1 MPSDYQA
8 ITVYN
13 EEQLG
18 KDTASRKTQ
27 VSMYSDS
34 THFVY
39 ELLQNADDYDA
50 TEISFK
56 LSENNLVIEH
66 NGEPFR
72 EQHVKA
78 ISYFGKSTSRDDLV
92 KTGRFGIGFKSVFA
106 LTATPIIISGEEHFE
121 IFGLYRLREHPYP
134 DGFSRHQTRI
144 VLPFNH
150 ESEQPDFVEELVSPE
165 KAYEQI
171 SRCLTT
177 LSMDT
182 LLFTRNIRE
191 IRWEIGERTWHYLRE
206 DDRDDNARLTTIM
219 DEARV
224 NRYLVFSKI
233 PEWENQKHKAVEIAF
248 AVDEQGHL
256 SPIDKDTLY
265 VLFPTEEKTGLRFI
279 LNGPYR
285 TNPARETI
293 SKTDDFNVHLM
304 EVTCELMKELLPKLR
319 ERGFLTPQF
328 LSVLPNATDQL
339 THRHN
344 WEESSRHKLRGFYTP
359 LHDTI
364 VGQFRHEKLTPT
376 RQGGHAAA
384 SGLYQDRSTRGLS
397 ELISDEDLATL
408 LGKDPSSSLWVAK
421 PQLVQRRDER
431 GRFIQDEDAQGQH
444 ERIGNFLAT
453 LEISPWETE
462 NLIQRLGTQSDT
474 VMEWLNGKSDE
485 WHQELYVLLGEYLSS
500 APSYPLYLSEERKR
514 KLSNLRIVR
523 CSDGAYRIGREC
535 FFPSDDVE
543 YDERF
548 PRVAKGVYSS
558 GRNEDQNQKARDFL
572 EKIKV
577 RQVDEAVEIGAILQQ
592 RYAQEPI
599 NIREEVHTR
608 DLNRFIAFVEADTDK
623 ADLFEDYFIFKLGD
637 GGWGKPADVFVDS
650 PYLDTDLSVYH
661 EEAKINQEKLTRNA
675 IDAFGIETRSGN
687 NQNAIVALKAKVEEI
702 SSNYPF
708 RKPLSPKYEAFFGSA
723 PEKLGRFAE
732 AVGAQAT
739 LDPRERP
746 ILLEH
751 PEYQNLVENMP
762 PPHHAADSRNE
773 DYIILEFKTLL
784 EGPSID
790 KSRLIWRTMCV
801 QPESCLRAQYWTR
814 KGLANQSYPAK
825 STLVHDLRSAEWVP
839 QKDGDAIFF
848 VQPCDASCEHLPE
861 KGFPWQGHPHDAGE
875 KWLEAIEF
883 GKAARAQKAENIHR
897 DQQAKNLGF
906 DSSEEAKKHA
916 ELASRLKEQGISIDN
931 VISQYRPL
939 NSETPDFPERS
950 VIDRARRARRVR
962 ERFSEATPIAY
973 EPRERNIRT
982 SQDSIN
988 QKTSLIEWYT
998 NESGEMLCQI
1008 CQQEMPFKKHD
1019 GNYYFEAVEVLDV
1032 KFLSQHLSE
1041 HHVPKELDAQYLAL
1055 CPTCAAMYKYFV
1067 KGSPETLDALTNQ
1080 WMNSDNLETPVQLGE
1095 RETSIRFVEA
1105 HLHDLKVILAEY
1117 NSEDSTD

>member
-8 ITVYN
+8 ITAYN

-39 ELLQNADDYDA
+39 ELLQNADDYGA
-50 TEISFK
+50 TEISFR

-106 LTATPIIISGEEHFE
+106 LTAAPIIISGEEHFE

-150 ESEQPDFVEELVSPE
+150 ESEQPDFVEELVSSE

-171 SRCLTT
+171 SGCLTT

-191 IRWEIGERTWHYLRE
+191 IRWEIGERAGHYLRE
-206 DDRDDNARLTTIM
+206 DKRDDNARLTTIM
-219 DEARV
+219 EEARV

-248 AVDEQGHL
+248 AMNEQGQL
-256 SPIDKDTLY
+256 SLIDNDSLY

-319 ERGFLTPQF
+319 ERGFLTSQF

-344 WEESSRHKLRGFYTP
+344 WWESSRHKLRGFYTP

-364 VGQFRHEKLTPT
+364 VDQFRHEKLTPT
-376 RQGGHAAA
+376 QQGGHAAA

-431 GRFIQDEDAQGQH
+431 GRFIQDEDAQGQY
-444 ERIGNFLAT
+444 ERIGNFLDT
-453 LEISPWETE
+453 LDISEWKTE

-485 WHQELYVLLGEYLSS
+485 WHQELYVLLGDFASASYRWSS
-500 APSYPLYLSEERKR
+500 
-514 KLSNLRIVR
+514 LSNLRIVR
-523 CSDGAYRIGREC
+523 CSDGVYRIGLDC
-535 FFPSDDVE
+535 FFPSDDVKS
-543 YDERF
+543 DELF
-548 PRVAKGVYSS
+548 PRVVKGVYSS

-572 EKIKV
+572 EKIEV
-577 RQVDEAVEIGAILQQ
+577 SPVDEAAEIKAILRQ

-599 NIREEVHTR
+599 NLGEEVHTR
-608 DLNRFIAFVEADTDK
+608 DLNRFITFVEEDTDK
-623 ADLFEDYFIFKLGD
+623 THLFEDYFIFELDD

-650 PYLDTDLSVYH
+650 PYLDTGLSVYY
-661 EEAKINQEKLTRNA
+661 
-675 IDAFGIETRSGN
+675 DALSDDTTS
-687 NQNAIVALKAKVEEI
+687 
-702 SSNYPF
+702 
-708 RKPLSPKYEAFFGSA
+708 RKWALSPAYMESGVDPEA
-723 PEKLGRFAE
+723 LGKFAK
-732 AVGAQAT
+732 AVGAQTKLMAVKQEIP
-739 LDPRERP
+739 LD
-746 ILLEH
+746 H
-751 PEYQNLVENMP
+751 PEWENNLRRAP
-762 PPHHAADSRNE
+762 GSIFTDTGINE
-773 DYIILEFKTLL
+773 DYGIPALQTWLNS
-784 EGPSID
+784 PSIV
-790 KSRLIWRTMCV
+790 KSKLVWLMMCSL
-801 QPESCLRAQYWTR
+801 PERCLKARFRW
-814 KGLANQSYPAK
+814 NQSNPGIREAH
-825 STLVHDLRSAEWVP
+825 SSLVYDLRNANWIP
-839 QKDGDAIFF
+839 QKDGDAISF
-848 VQPCDASCEHLPE
+848 VQPCDASREHLPE
-861 KGFPWQGHPHDAGE
+861 KGFPWPQGHPHDAGE
-875 KWLEAIEF
+875 KWLDSIEF
-883 GKAARAQKAENIHR
+883 GKAANAQKAENIHR

-906 DSSEEAKKHA
+906 DSADEAKKHA
-916 ELASRLKEQGISIDN
+916 ELASRWKEQGISIDN
-931 VISQYRPL
+931 IISQY
-939 NSETPDFPERS
+939 SETPDFPERP
-950 VIDRARRARRVR
+950 VRDRPRRARRVQ
-962 ERFSEATPIAY
+962 ERFREAAPIAY
-973 EPRERNIRT
+973 EPKERNIRT

-988 QKTSLIEWYT
+988 QKTSLIGWYT

-1008 CQQEMPFKKHD
+1008 CQQEMPFKKDD

-1032 KFLSQHLSE
+1032 KFLNQHLSE
-1041 HHVPKELDAQYLAL
+1041 HHVPKELEALYLAL

-1080 WMNSDNLETPVQLGE
+1080 WMNSENLETPVQLGE

-1117 NSEDSTD
+1117 TPEDSTD

>member
-8 ITVYN
+8 ITAYN

-39 ELLQNADDYDA
+39 ELLQNADDYGA
-50 TEISFK
+50 TEISFR

-78 ISYFGKSTSRDDLV
+78 ISYFGKSTSRDELV

-106 LTATPIIISGEEHFE
+106 LTAAPIIISGEEHFE

-150 ESEQPDFVEELVSPE
+150 ESEQPDFVEELVSSE

-171 SRCLTT
+171 SGCLTT

-191 IRWEIGERTWHYLRE
+191 IRWEIGERAGHYLRE
-206 DDRDDNARLTTIM
+206 DKRDDNARLTTIM

-248 AVDEQGHL
+248 AMNEQGQL
-256 SPIDKDTLY
+256 SPIDNDSLY

-293 SKTDDFNVHLM
+293 SKTDDFNAHLM
-304 EVTCELMKELLPKLR
+304 EVTCELMKELLPELR

-339 THRHN
+339 THRRN
-344 WEESSRHKLRGFYTP
+344 WWESSRHKLRGFYTP

-364 VGQFRHEKLTPT
+364 VDRFRHEKLTPT

-431 GRFIQDEDAQGQH
+431 GRFIQDEDAQGQY
-444 ERIGNFLAT
+444 EKIGNFLDT
-453 LEISPWETE
+453 LDISEWKTE

-485 WHQELYVLLGEYLSS
+485 WHQELYVLLGDFASASYRWSS
-500 APSYPLYLSEERKR
+500 
-514 KLSNLRIVR
+514 LSNLRIVR
-523 CSDGAYRIGREC
+523 CSDGVYRIGLDC

-543 YDERF
+543 SDELF
-548 PRVAKGVYSS
+548 PRVTKGVYSS

-572 EKIKV
+572 EKIEV
-577 RQVDEAVEIGAILQQ
+577 SPVDEAAEIKAVLRQ

-599 NIREEVHTR
+599 NLDEEVHTR
-608 DLNRFIAFVEADTDK
+608 DLNRFIAFVEDTDK
-623 ADLFEDYFIFKLGD
+623 ADLFEDYFVFELDD

-650 PYLDTDLSVYH
+650 PWLDTDLSVYYDALSDDTTQRKWALSAAYM
-661 EEAKINQEKLTRNA
+661 ESGVDPEALGK
-675 IDAFGIETRSGN
+675 FG
-687 NQNAIVALKAKVEEI
+687 K
-702 SSNYPF
+702 
-708 RKPLSPKYEAFFGSA
+708 
-723 PEKLGRFAE
+723 
-732 AVGAQAT
+732 AVGAQTKLMAVEQEIP
-739 LDPRERP
+739 LD
-746 ILLEH
+746 H
-751 PEYQNLVENMP
+751 PEWENNLRQAP
-762 PPHHAADSRNE
+762 GSIFTDTGINE
-773 DYIILEFKTLL
+773 DYGIPALQTWLNS
-784 EGPSID
+784 PSIV
-790 KSRLIWRTMCV
+790 KSKLVWLMMCSL
-801 QPESCLRAQYWTR
+801 PERCLKARFRW
-814 KGLANQSYPAK
+814 NQSNPGIREAH
-825 STLVHDLRSAEWVP
+825 SSLVYDLRNANWIP
-839 QKDGDAIFF
+839 QKDGDAISF
-848 VQPCDASCEHLPE
+848 VQPCDATREHLPE
-861 KGFPWQGHPHDAGE
+861 KGFPWPQGHPHDAGE
-875 KWLEAIEF
+875 KWLDSIEF
-883 GKAARAQKAENIHR
+883 GKAANAQKAENIHR

-906 DSSEEAKKHA
+906 DSADEAIKFA
-916 ELASRLKEQGISIDN
+916 ELASCLKEQGISTDN
-931 VISQYRPL
+931 VISQYRPP
-939 NSETPDFPERS
+939 NSETPDFPEQPVR
-950 VIDRARRARRVR
+950 DRPRRARRVR
-962 ERFSEATPIAY
+962 ERFREAAPIAY
-973 EPRERNIRT
+973 EPKERNIRT

-988 QKTSLIEWYT
+988 QKTSLIGWYT

-1032 KFLSQHLSE
+1032 KFLNQHLSE
-1041 HHVPKELDAQYLAL
+1041 HHVPKELEAQYLAL

-1080 WMNSDNLETPVQLGE
+1080 WMNSENLETPVQLGE
-1095 RETSIRFVEA
+1095 RETSIRFVEV

-1117 NSEDSTD
+1117 TPEDSTD

>member
-39 ELLQNADDYDA
+39 ELLQNADDYGT
-50 TEISFK
+50 TEISFR

-106 LTATPIIISGEEHFE
+106 LTAAPIIISGEEHFE

-150 ESEQPDFVEELVSPE
+150 ESEQPDFVEELVSSE

-171 SRCLTT
+171 SGCLTT

-191 IRWEIGERTWHYLRE
+191 IRWEIGERAGHYLRE
-206 DDRDDNARLTTIM
+206 DNRDDNARLTTIM
-219 DEARV
+219 DEAQV

-248 AVDEQGHL
+248 EMNEQGQL
-256 SPIDKDTLY
+256 SPIDNDSLY

-344 WEESSRHKLRGFYTP
+344 WRESSRHKLRGFYTP

-364 VGQFRHEKLTPT
+364 VDQFRHEKLTPT

-444 ERIGNFLAT
+444 ERIGNFLDT
-453 LEISPWETE
+453 LDISEWKTE

-485 WHQELYVLLGEYLSS
+485 WHQELYVLLGDFASASYRWSS
-500 APSYPLYLSEERKR
+500 
-514 KLSNLRIVR
+514 LSNLRIVR
-523 CSDGAYRIGREC
+523 CSDGVYRIGQEC

-543 YDERF
+543 DDERF
-548 PRVAKGVYSS
+548 PRVVKGVYSS

-572 EKIKV
+572 EKIEV
-577 RQVDEAVEIGAILQQ
+577 RPVDEAVEIEAILQQ

-608 DLNRFIAFVEADTDK
+608 DLNRFIAFVEEDTDK
-623 ADLFEDYFIFKLGD
+623 TNLFEDYFIFELGD

-650 PYLDTDLSVYH
+650 PWLDTDLSVYH
-661 EEAKINQEKLTRNA
+661 EEAKITVEKFTLKLNA
-675 IDAFGIETRSGN
+675 IAADGDNAALRAKIE
-687 NQNAIVALKAKVEEI
+687 EEI
-702 SSNYPF
+702 SSNDTFAFLAPF

-732 AVGAQAT
+732 AAGAQAT
-739 LDPRERP
+739 LDPREIP
-746 ILLEH
+746 ISREH
-751 PEYQNLVENMP
+751 PEYQNLVESMP
-762 PPHHAADSRNE
+762 PRHPTGSSRDE
-773 DYIILEFKTLL
+773 DYVIRGLKAFLDA
-784 EGPSID
+784 PSID

-801 QPESCLRAQYWTR
+801 QPEFCLRAQYWTR
-814 KGLANQSYPAK
+814 KKYEGQSYPAK

-839 QKDGDAIFF
+839 QKDGDAISF
-848 VQPCDASCEHLPE
+848 VQPCDASRALLPE
-861 KGFPWQGHPHDAGE
+861 EGFSWPKGHPEDAGE
-875 KWLEAIEF
+875 MWLQAIQFGENPEAPRRDEENLDQ
-883 GKAARAQKAENIHR
+883 RAQEW
-897 DQQAKNLGF
+897 GF
-906 DSSEEAKKHA
+906 KSDDEAATAA
-916 ELASRLKEQGISIDN
+916 ELVQLLKEKGKSPEEELVRLRSREQRAERLTIEMD
-931 VISQYRPL
+931 
-939 NSETPDFPERS
+939 DAPEREYAPRLRS
-950 VIDRARRARRVR
+950 VRITRGR
-962 ERFSEATPIAY
+962 I
-973 EPRERNIRT
+973 EPRPYLRGHY
-982 SQDSIN
+982 SQDD
-988 QKTSLIEWYT
+988 TME
-998 NESGEMLCQI
+998 CQM
-1008 CQQEMPFKKHD
+1008 CRRLEMPFKKRNSD
-1019 GNYYFEAVEVLDV
+1019 DDYFLAVEALQ
-1032 KFLSQHLSE
+1032 KE
-1041 HHVPKELDAQYLAL
+1041 HFPKEHEAQYLAL
-1055 CPTCAAMYKYFV
+1055 CPECAEMYKEFV
-1067 KGSPETLDALTNQ
+1067 KRSASARETLYNLLKTSEDSEVRLKSHGHVIRLWFEDKHWLDLTTVVTYYE
-1080 WMNSDNLETPVQLGE
+1080 DEYTP
-1095 RETSIRFVEA
+1095 
-1105 HLHDLKVILAEY
+1105 
-1117 NSEDSTD
+1117 EDSTD

>member
-8 ITVYN
+8 ITAYN

-18 KDTASRKTQ
+18 KDTVSRKTQ

-39 ELLQNADDYDA
+39 ELLQNADDYGA
-50 TEISFK
+50 TEISFR

-106 LTATPIIISGEEHFE
+106 LTAAPIIISGGEHFE
-121 IFGLYRLREHPYP
+121 IFGLYRLKEHPYP

-150 ESEQPDFVEELVSPE
+150 ESEQPDFVEELVSSE

-171 SRCLTT
+171 SGCLTT

-191 IRWEIGERTWHYLRE
+191 IRWEIGERAGHYLRE
-206 DDRDDNARLTTIM
+206 DKRDDNARLTTIM

-248 AVDEQGHL
+248 AMNEQGQL
-256 SPIDKDTLY
+256 SPIDNDSLY

-319 ERGFLTPQF
+319 ERGFLTSQF

-344 WEESSRHKLRGFYTP
+344 WWESSRHKLRGFYTP

-364 VGQFRHEKLTPT
+364 VDQFRHEKLTPT
-376 RQGGHAAA
+376 QQGGHAAA

-421 PQLVQRRDER
+421 PQLVQGRDER
-431 GRFIQDEDAQGQH
+431 GRFIQDEDAQGQY
-444 ERIGNFLAT
+444 ERIGNFLDT
-453 LEISPWETE
+453 LDISEWKTE

-485 WHQELYVLLGEYLSS
+485 WHQELYVLLGDFAS
-500 APSYPLYLSEERKR
+500 APYRWSS
-514 KLSNLRIVR
+514 LSNLRIIR
-523 CSDGAYRIGREC
+523 CSDGVYRIGRKC

-543 YDERF
+543 SDECF

-572 EKIKV
+572 EKIEV
-577 RQVDEAVEIGAILQQ
+577 GPVDEAAEIEAILRQ

-599 NIREEVHTR
+599 NPGEEVHTR
-608 DLNRFIAFVEADTDK
+608 DLNRFIAFVEDTDK
-623 ADLFEDYFIFKLGD
+623 ADLFEDYFIFELDD
-637 GGWGKPADVFVDS
+637 GGWGKPADVFVDF

-661 EEAKINQEKLTRNA
+661 EEAKITVEKFTLKLNA
-675 IDAFGIETRSGN
+675 IAADGGNAALRAKIE
-687 NQNAIVALKAKVEEI
+687 EEI
-702 SSNYPF
+702 SSLGRLRTPLF

-732 AVGAQAT
+732 AVGAQTKLGAQT
-739 LDPRERP
+739 QNIPPNHPQREHLWNAPGGVRRADTGEDRDYTIP
-746 ILLEH
+746 EFQILL
-751 PEYQNLVENMP
+751 N
-762 PPHHAADSRNE
+762 A
-773 DYIILEFKTLL
+773 
-784 EGPSID
+784 PSID
-790 KSRLIWRTMCV
+790 KSRLVWLTMRSL
-801 QPESCLRAQYWTR
+801 PEQHLKARYR
-814 KGLANQSYPAK
+814 MNQSYEAHEAD
-825 STLVHDLRSAEWVP
+825 STLVHELRSTKWVP
-839 QKDGDAIFF
+839 QKDGDSIAF
-848 VQPCDASCEHLPE
+848 VRPCDASRNLLPKE
-861 KGFPWQGHPHDAGE
+861 GFSWPKGHPHDAGE
-875 KWLEAIEF
+875 KWLDTIEF
-883 GKAARAQKAENIHR
+883 GKAANAQKAENIHR

-906 DSSEEAKKHA
+906 DSADEAKKHA
-916 ELASRLKEQGISIDN
+916 EFASRLKEQGISIDN
-931 VISQYRPL
+931 VISQYRPP
-939 NSETPDFPERS
+939 NSETPDFPEQPVR
-950 VIDRARRARRVR
+950 DRPRRARRVR
-962 ERFSEATPIAY
+962 ERFREAAPIAY

-988 QKTSLIEWYT
+988 QKTSLIGWYT

-1032 KFLSQHLSE
+1032 KFLNQHLSE
-1041 HHVPKELDAQYLAL
+1041 HHVPKELEAQYLAF

-1080 WMNSDNLETPVQLGE
+1080 WMNSENLETPVQLGE

>member
-191 IRWEIGERTWHYLRE
+191 IRWEIGERAGHYLRE
-206 DDRDDNARLTTIM
+206 DDRDDHARSTTIM

-224 NRYLVFSKI
+224 NKYLVFSKI

-248 AVDEQGHL
+248 AVDEQEHL

-319 ERGFLTPQF
+319 ERRFLTPQF

-344 WEESSRHKLRGFYTP
+344 WWESSRHKLRGFYTP

-474 VMEWLNGKSDE
+474 VMEWLKGKSDE
-485 WHQELYVLLGEYLSS
+485 WHQALYILLGDFAS
-500 APSYPLYLSEERKR
+500 ASYRWDR
-514 KLSNLRIVR
+514 LSNLSIVR
-523 CSDGAYRIGREC
+523 CSDGIYRRGEEC

-543 YDERF
+543 RDERF

-572 EKIKV
+572 EKIEV
-577 RQVDEAVEIGAILQQ
+577 GPVDEKAEIEAILQQ

-599 NIREEVHTR
+599 KLGEEVHTR
-608 DLNRFIAFVEADTDK
+608 DLNRFIAFVEDTDK
-623 ADLFEDYFIFKLGD
+623 ADLFKDYFIFELGD
-637 GGWGKPADVFVDS
+637 GGWGKPDDVFVDS
-650 PYLDTDLSVYH
+650 PWLDTDLSVYY
-661 EEAKINQEKLTRNA
+661 EAMDEDSDRL
-675 IDAFGIETRSGN
+675 
-687 NQNAIVALKAKVEEI
+687 
-702 SSNYPF
+702 
-708 RKPLSPKYEAFFGSA
+708 RKPLSAKYEGFFGSE
-723 PEKLGRFAE
+723 PEKLARFAE
-732 AVGAQAT
+732 AVGAQT
-739 LDPRERP
+739 KLEVSRERCSR
-746 ILLEH
+746 EH
-751 PEYQNLVENMP
+751 PEYQNLVESMP
-762 PPHHAADSRNE
+762 PWHPAAYSRDE
-773 DYIILEFKTLL
+773 DYVIHGLKAFLDA
-784 EGPSID
+784 PSID

-814 KGLANQSYPAK
+814 KKYEGQSYPAK
-825 STLVHDLRSAEWVP
+825 STLVHDLRGAEWVP
-839 QKDGDAIFF
+839 QKDRDAISF
-848 VQPCDASCEHLPE
+848 VRPCDASRALLPE
-861 KGFPWQGHPHDAGE
+861 EGFSWPKGHPHDAGE

-883 GKAARAQKAENIHR
+883 GKAARAQKVENIHR

-906 DSSEEAKKHA
+906 DSSDEAKKHA

-931 VISQYRPL
+931 VISQYRLP
-939 NSETPDFPERS
+939 NSETPDFPKQP
-950 VIDRARRARRVR
+950 VIDRARRAQRVR
-962 ERFSEATPIAY
+962 KRFSEAEPVVY

-982 SQDSIN
+982 SQDSIDR
-988 QKTSLIEWYT
+988 KTSLIEWYT

-1008 CQQEMPFKKHD
+1008 CQQEMPFKKQD
-1019 GNYYFEAVEVLDV
+1019 GDYYFEAVEVLDV
-1032 KFLSQHLSE
+1032 KFLNQHLSD
-1041 HHVPKELDAQYLAL
+1041 HHVPKELEAQYLAL

-1080 WMNSDNLETPVQLGE
+1080 WMNSDNLETPVKLGE
-1095 RETSIRFVEA
+1095 RETSIRFVEV